1 MKENAPNFSQRTP
14 LFPGKSCFPLSPA
27 KNPTEQRHGFPF
39 SVNDQLAV
47 IFQLIGSPLEGDK
60 SFVTDQKALEYLN
73 TFQNLPRENLQ
84 AKYPGSPPE
93 AIDFLEKILVF
104 NPYFRT
110 SLGDCL
116 EHPLFKNVRKEKQ
129 YETIKGKPVVLDF
142 EKEELTKDRMREL
155 MLQEISHYG
164 NINTNGH
171 FAQK

>member
-1 MKENAPNFSQRTP
+1 
-14 LFPGKSCFPLSPA
+14 
-27 KNPTEQRHGFPF
+27 
-39 SVNDQLAV
+39 
-47 IFQLIGSPLEGDK
+47 
-60 SFVTDQKALEYLN
+60 
-73 TFQNLPRENLQ
+73 LQ

-155 MLQEISHYG
+155 ML
-164 NINTNGH
+164 
-171 FAQK
+171 